1 MKASNSRGSSLCFE
15 NTPVYKENQLES
27 NQYSSER
34 TQAIEFIV
42 LALFYLIVVAAY
54 CLAYMMLSRLG
65 GNIFVNSIVLSFAE
79 SFSMGITGLGMT
91 YFKDTDVSRC
101 CAVIMGVFNAI
112 YYYYTDS
119 SNPLLQYAV
128 LFLALVG

>member
-1 MKASNSRGSSLCFE
+1 M
-15 NTPVYKENQLES
+15 
-27 NQYSSER
+27 
-34 TQAIEFIV
+34 
-42 LALFYLIVVAAY
+42 VAAY